1 MKARCNNPNHVSYKN
16 YGGRGISVC
25 DEWNNDYKAF
35 YNDMI
40 EDFFEGAELDR
51 IDNDKNYSKENC
63 RWVKEKLTSIIEER
77 MKKSEIIKIKVVF
90 REYIIEIK

>member
-40 EDFFEGAELDR
+40 EDF
-51 IDNDKNYSKENC
+51 SKVQN
-63 RWVKEKLTSIIEER
+63 
-77 MKKSEIIKIKVVF
+77 
-90 REYIIEIK
+90 